1 MKIVSEGDT
10 HSHIH
15 AYYTQVRRKAA
26 SLLYMI
32 TKLNDQNMS
41 TPIMSVSFNKGD
53 TVMVPEEEREFE
65 DMKGWKIGTVLETK
79 DDDNIVREFAKVR
92 IQTEDN
98 TELVCHTSDIVLLRR
113 NESNQNTTSYK
124 NATRNQNDTSMC
136 VPCCGSSSSP
146 QENQILQSKFM
157 CWRIGRLHGVQILFD
172 LLISSS
178 ETTLN
183 EITLKLLVNLLKIP
197 SNSSLLPRTS
207 AGKAAFIP
215 VISRLLDPSA
225 TQRASAAEIVKSVL
239 QSDVSHH
246 SQNVVQ
252 VAQAGI
258 QPLLMLL
265 LKWIR
270 LMEAENARRR
280 LARDRVKEQR
290 RFEIESETLSS
301 SQGCCAPSPSSSSV
315 SFESQGKS
323 LLNSWHGSEY
333 LRIGMYNPFFSCI

>member
-1 MKIVSEGDT
+1 M
-10 HSHIH
+10 
-15 AYYTQVRRKAA
+15 
-26 SLLYMI
+26 
-32 TKLNDQNMS
+32 
-41 TPIMSVSFNKGD
+41 
-53 TVMVPEEEREFE
+53 
-65 DMKGWKIGTVLETK
+65 
-79 DDDNIVREFAKVR
+79 
-92 IQTEDN
+92 
-98 TELVCHTSDIVLLRR
+98 
-113 NESNQNTTSYK
+113 
-124 NATRNQNDTSMC
+124 
-136 VPCCGSSSSP
+136 
-146 QENQILQSKFM
+146 
-157 CWRIGRLHGVQILFD
+157 
-172 LLISSS
+172 
-178 ETTLN
+178 
-183 EITLKLLVNLLKIP
+183 
-197 SNSSLLPRTS
+197 
-207 AGKAAFIP
+207 
-215 VISRLLDPSA
+215 LDPSA

-315 SFESQGKS
+315 SSESQGKS